1 MDNRIFNNLKQQL
14 NEMIESETSLIR
26 MDEFRKI
33 FFTYFKGEAK
43 ANLVYEKLLP
53 FITVIDSDAES
64 MSYASIDAEH
74 AGYMVSIQKLTK
86 FIDSFNFSPIN
97 VAHIN
102 YKNDSN
108 EMTYVMTSNVK
119 GSLA

>member
-1 MDNRIFNNLKQQL
+1 
-14 NEMIESETSLIR
+14 MIESETSLIR
-26 MDEFRKI
+26 IDDFRKI

-53 FITVIDSDAES
+53 FITVIDEDAE
-64 MSYASIDAEH
+64 SIDAEH
-74 AGYMVSIQKLTK
+74 GGYMVSIQKLTK

>member
-26 MDEFRKI
+26 IDEFRRL

-53 FITVIDSDAES
+53 FITVIEGDADD
-64 MSYASIDAEH
+64 MSYASIEA
-74 AGYMVSIQKLTK
+74 
-86 FIDSFNFSPIN
+86 
-97 VAHIN
+97 
-102 YKNDSN
+102 
-108 EMTYVMTSNVK
+108 
-119 GSLA
+119 

>member
-1 MDNRIFNNLKQQL
+1 
-14 NEMIESETSLIR
+14 
-26 MDEFRKI
+26 
-33 FFTYFKGEAK
+33 
-43 ANLVYEKLLP
+43 
-53 FITVIDSDAES
+53 
-64 MSYASIDAEH
+64 
-74 AGYMVSIQKLTK
+74 MVSIQKLTK

-119 GSLA
+119 GSLAQKDEGPLWQDKSEEE